1 MLITRSP
8 MTRLS
13 LRQAFLLV
21 AISWI
26 VLPLLAGLP
35 FAFSDLNLTFA
46 DAYFETVSG
55 LTTTGSTVIVGLDN
69 APPGVLLWRSLLHW
83 LGGVGIIGMAVAVL
97 PMLRGGGLQLFR
109 MESSDRSDKLLQIGR
124 AHV

>member
-97 PMLRGGGLQLFR
+97 P
-109 MESSDRSDKLLQIGR
+109 EIGR
-124 AHV
+124 HTSELQSLMRISYAVF

>member
-1 MLITRSP
+1 MCLPAIADAVVGSADWQVFAASAVLTLFVGVLLMLITRSP

-55 LTTTGSTVIVGLDN
+55 LDRKSTRLN
-69 APPGVLLWRSLLHW
+69 
-83 LGGVGIIGMAVAVL
+83 
-97 PMLRGGGLQLFR
+97 
-109 MESSDRSDKLLQIGR
+109 SS
-124 AHV
+124 H